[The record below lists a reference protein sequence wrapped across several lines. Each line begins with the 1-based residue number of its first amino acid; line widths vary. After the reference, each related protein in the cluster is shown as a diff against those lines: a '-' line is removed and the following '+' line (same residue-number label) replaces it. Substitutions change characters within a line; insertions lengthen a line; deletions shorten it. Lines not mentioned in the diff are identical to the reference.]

1 MATVIGVDVGGT
13 KVAVAPLED
22 GVLGEVQLR
31 PTEKSSPGALVDQLV
46 EAIEEQGP
54 ADAVG
59 LGIPSVIDAAR
70 GMAMSSVNI
79 PLQHVPLRDILGRRL
94 NIPVHVD
101 NDASVAALAEAHSE
115 DGALLAQSVVMFT
128 VGTGVGGGIVFGGRI
143 YRGATSSAAEF
154 GHTLVF
160 ANPKGGAPRPE
171 GFPQPGS
178 LERGAA
184 GGSLDRLAADAG
196 LGDGRGAVEAAQRG
210 DGDAIECLRIIGER
224 LGLAIANALNTFDPE
239 LIVIGGGVST
249 AGEFLLRPARQVAQE
264 FTMRGLGSKTEI
276 RIARYG
282 VHAGVRGAALL
293 ALTEEAASVG
303 RPEAGRPS
311 QDAGQDAPRRN
322 L

>member
-1 MATVIGVDVGGT
+1 MARVIGVDVGGT
-13 KVAVAPLED
+13 KVATASLQD
-22 GVLGEVQLR
+22 GALGEIRTR
-31 PTEKSSPGALVDQLV
+31 PTEKESPDALVDQLV
-46 EAIEEQGP
+46 EAIEEYGD

-59 LGIPSVIDAAR
+59 LGIPSVIDAHR

-94 NIPVHVD
+94 DIPVHVD

-115 DGALLAQSVVMFT
+115 QGELLAQSVVMFT
-128 VGTGVGGGIVFGGRI
+128 VGTGIGGGIVLGGRI

-154 GHTLVF
+154 GHWILF
-160 ANPKGGAPRPE
+160 ADATDGAPKPE

-178 LERGAA
+178 IEREASGGA
-184 GGSLDRLAADAG
+184 LDHLAAARG
-196 LGDGRGAVEAAQRG
+196 LGDGRGAVEAAERG
-210 DGDAIECLRIIGER
+210 NGDAIECLRIVGER

-239 LIVIGGGVST
+239 LVVIGGGVST

-264 FTMRGLGSKTEI
+264 FTMRGLGTKTEI

-293 ALTEEAASVG
+293 ALTEEAAVVG
-303 RPEAGRPS
+303 RPEADHRS

>member
-1 MATVIGVDVGGT
+1 MDVGGT
-13 KVAVAPLED
+13 KVAVASLED
-22 GVLGEVQLR
+22 GALGEVQLR
-31 PTEKSSPGALVDQLV
+31 PTEKASPDALVDQLV

-115 DGALLAQSVVMFT
+115 DGELIAQSVVMFT
-128 VGTGVGGGIVFGGRI
+128 VGTGVGGGLVFGGRI
-143 YRGATSSAAEF
+143 YRGATSSAAEL

-160 ANPKGGAPRPE
+160 ADPADGAPKPE

-178 LERGAA
+178 LERHAA
-184 GGSLDRLAADAG
+184 GGSLDRLAAERG
-196 LGDGRGAVEAAQRG
+196 LGDGRGAVEAAAQG
-210 DGDAIECLRIIGER
+210 DTGAIECLRIIGER
-224 LGLAIANALNTFDPE
+224 LGLAIANALNTFDPD
-239 LIVIGGGVST
+239 LVVIGGGVST

-264 FTMRGLGSKTEI
+264 FTMRGLGSRTEI

-293 ALTEEAASVG
+293 ALTEEAA
-303 RPEAGRPS
+303 AG
-311 QDAGQDAPRRN
+311 
-322 L
+322 

>member
-1 MATVIGVDVGGT
+1 MARFIGVDVGGT
-13 KVAVAPLED
+13 KVATASLED
-22 GVLGEVQLR
+22 GVLGEIRTR
-31 PTEKSSPGALVDQLV
+31 PTEKESPDALVDQLV
-46 EAIEEQGP
+46 EAIEEYGE

-94 NIPVHVD
+94 DIPVHVD

-115 DGALLAQSVVMFT
+115 DGKLLAQSVVMFT
-128 VGTGVGGGIVFGGRI
+128 VGTGVGGGLVFNGRI

-154 GHTLVF
+154 GHWILF
-160 ANPKGGAPRPE
+160 AESDPSHPGAPKPE

-178 LERGAA
+178 IEREAA
-184 GGSLDRLAADAG
+184 GRALDRLAAEHG
-196 LGDGRGAVEAAQRG
+196 LGDGRGAVEAAERG

-224 LGLAIANALNTFDPE
+224 LGLAIANALNAFDPE
-239 LIVIGGGVST
+239 LVVVGGGVST

-276 RIARYG
+276 RVARYG

-293 ALTEEAASVG
+293 ALTEEGAA
-303 RPEAGRPS
+303 R
-311 QDAGQDAPRRN
+311 
-322 L
+322 

>member
-1 MATVIGVDVGGT
+1 MARVIGVDVGGT
-13 KVAVAPLED
+13 KVAVASLQD
-22 GVLGEVQLR
+22 GVLGEVHRR
-31 PTEKSSPGALVDQLV
+31 PTEKTSPDALVDQLV
-46 EAIEEQGP
+46 EAIEDAGE

-79 PLQHVPLRDILGRRL
+79 PLQHVPLRDILGKRL

-115 DGALLAQSVVMFT
+115 DGTLLAQSVVMFT

-160 ANPKGGAPRPE
+160 ADPKGGAPKPE
-171 GFPQPGS
+171 AFPQPGS
-178 LERGAA
+178 LERYAA

-196 LGDGRGAVEAAQRG
+196 LGDGRGAVEAAERG
-210 DGDAIECLRIIGER
+210 DSDAIECLRIIGER

-249 AGEFLLRPARQVAQE
+249 AREFLLGPARRVAQE

-293 ALTEEAASVG
+293 ALTEEAA
-303 RPEAGRPS
+303 AG
-311 QDAGQDAPRRN
+311 
-322 L
+322 

>member
-1 MATVIGVDVGGT
+1 MARVIGVDVGGT

-31 PTEKSSPGALVDQLV
+31 PTEKSSPDALVDQLGK
-46 EAIEEQGP
+46 AIEAYGP

-101 NDASVAALAEAHSE
+101 NDASVAALAEAHAE
-115 DGALLAQSVVMFT
+115 DGTLLAQSVVMFT
-128 VGTGVGGGIVFGGRI
+128 IGTGVGGGIVFGGRI
-143 YRGATSSAAEF
+143 YRGATSSAAEV

-160 ANPKGGAPRPE
+160 ADPKGGAPKPE

-178 LERGAA
+178 LERYAA
-184 GGSLDRLAADAG
+184 GRSLDRLAADAG
-196 LGDGRGAVEAAQRG
+196 LGDGPGAVEAAKRG
-210 DGDAIECLRIIGER
+210 DSDAIECLRIIGER

-249 AGEFLLRPARQVAQE
+249 AGELLLGPARRVAQE

-293 ALTEEAASVG
+293 ALTEEAALVR
-303 RPEAGRPS
+303 RPEAGRRS
-311 QDAGQDAPRRN
+311 
-322 L
+322 